1 MTSTTYCTVLHSEDI
16 RMDGRVLRINTPDG
30 QRLGFNIDPETM
42 TALGLDLIAQ
52 GLKMTTAIIREQE
65 ALLDHYRGAQE
76 ADD

>member
-1 MTSTTYCTVLHSEDI
+1 MTLTIYCTVLHSEDI
-16 RMDGRVLRINTPDG
+16 GMDGCVLRVNTPDG

-42 TALGLDLIAQ
+42 TALGIDLITQ